1 MYVKKSTLEYHA
13 SAEYD
18 DVLDVLVRVAR
29 IGRSSVQ
36 FLLEIHRGDA
46 HLISGEIIYVN
57 ADPGSKKSAPVPAF
71 LRQAIAGFERVAPAA
86 AG

>member
-1 MYVKKSTLEYHA
+1 
-13 SAEYD
+13 
-18 DVLDVLVRVAR
+18 
-29 IGRSSVQ
+29 
-36 FLLEIHRGDA
+36 
-46 HLISGEIIYVN
+46 VN